1 MVEWVMVMGISSIE
15 IRIDSN
21 MVLRIEEIKKLLS
34 LHVTF
39 LLSKLLLPYFSDLA
53 NQVNAATT

>member
-1 MVEWVMVMGISSIE
+1 MVMGISSIE

-21 MVLRIEEIKKLLS
+21 MVLRIEGIEKLLS